1 MSSRIVPQTSG
12 AVAKEDNSLATEF
25 IDAYAHCGL
34 SKYKPLPGVEQAMRR
49 ANVDRA
55 VLVQH
60 LGEFDNHYL
69 EQVVAANPEK
79 FAGVFLVNSD
89 SPQALEDLARWAE
102 TGTFRGVRLV
112 LESLESRRPIW
123 RRAAELKLNL
133 VVFVPH
139 DIAQGLDLLEG
150 FIQEHPSTKIILSHF
165 GLGLEIQEEGFAC
178 QRPVYQLA
186 EYGNV
191 YFQVSG
197 MHMFCEY
204 PFDSMRDLVS
214 QALTSFGPKR
224 MLWGGNYPV
233 VGTDEDYAREADFM
247 RAGGFDIPPA
257 AVVKIACDTAK
268 TVWF

>member
-1 MSSRIVPQTSG
+1 MP
-12 AVAKEDNSLATEF
+12 TEF

-34 SKYKPLPGVEQAMRR
+34 SKYKPLSEVEQAMRK

-60 LGEFDNHYL
+60 LGEFDNCYL
-69 EQVVAANPEK
+69 EQVVTGNPKK
-79 FAGVFLVNSD
+79 FSGVFLVD
-89 SPQALEDLARWAE
+89 TESPQALEDLARRAE
-102 TGTFRGVRLV
+102 TGAFRGVRLV
-112 LESLESRRPIW
+112 LESLDSHPSLWHRS
-123 RRAAELKLNL
+123 AELKLNL

-139 DIAQGLDLLEG
+139 DITHSFDPLQKFILD
-150 FIQEHPSTKIILSHF
+150 HPSTKIILSHF
-165 GLGLEIQEEGFAC
+165 GLGLESQVEVFAR
-178 QRPVYQLA
+178 QRDVYQLA
-186 EYGNV
+186 KYDNV

-214 QALTSFGPKR
+214 QALTSFGPER

-233 VGTDEDYAREADFM
+233 VGTDEDYAREADFI

-257 AVVKIACDTAK
+257 AVVKITCDTAK